1 MVTAV
6 RPFTSV
12 STFGMDECP
21 SFNLTSIQHMLDD
34 LQEMSEN
41 YHSGARRSDRY
52 SGGTWL

>member
-12 STFGMDECP
+12 SAVVVDEWP

-34 LQEMSEN
+34 LQEMSEH

-52 SGGTWL
+52 LGGTWL